1 MDVNY
6 TYCGD
11 QLKIYTNKELC
22 CTSQA
27 SVIVIPQLNRWGRE
41 SYVTSLP
48 VSVGWQEPKFLGK
61 FSQIAKLPSVIKMK
75 CLFFLWIMLI
85 S

>member
-48 VSVGWQEPKFLGK
+48 VSVGW
-61 FSQIAKLPSVIKMK
+61 
-75 CLFFLWIMLI
+75 
-85 S
+85 